1 MLTRRVIPV
10 VLMRGG
16 VAVQSR
22 GFRRYQPLGNP
33 VTIVERL
40 SDWASDELIY
50 LDITRD
56 GRYDLGRDD
65 LGAANRDGVLA
76 ILDDIAS
83 RCFMPL
89 TFGGG
94 IRSVEDAAVRIDR
107 GADKVSVRGGA
118 LEDGGIVDGLAREY
132 GSQCVVGCVD
142 AKRDEEVGGWVVHED
157 GRDVVGWARELEE
170 RGAGEILVQ
179 SVDCDGRGRG
189 YDLELIGAVSGA
201 VGVPG
206 MALGGAGEWEHMV
219 EAIGAGADAVAGANI
234 FNHTEQS
241 VVKAKR
247 YLEGAGV
254 HVRGV
259 GVAERVGGGTECAA

>member
-94 IRSVEDAAVRIDR
+94 IRSVADAAVRIER

-118 LEDGGIVDGLAREY
+118 LEDGGL
-132 GSQCVVGCVD
+132 VD
-142 AKRDEEVGGWVVHED
+142 AIEVRAPDTDLVVISMRPKSHLELHED
-157 GRDVVGWARELEE
+157 DVGRADYIIYTAP
-170 RGAGEILVQ
+170 AG
-179 SVDCDGRGRG
+179 D
-189 YDLELIGAVSGA
+189 
-201 VGVPG
+201 
-206 MALGGAGEWEHMV
+206 
-219 EAIGAGADAVAGANI
+219 
-234 FNHTEQS
+234 
-241 VVKAKR
+241 
-247 YLEGAGV
+247 
-254 HVRGV
+254 
-259 GVAERVGGGTECAA
+259 